1 MGQIR
6 RQVDP
11 GTSGVGSGSQEGA
24 LLVIFM
30 SLQLLRGG
38 TKQAGSCLK
47 GFSVLRDR
55 LAPEVGSSFLHTSW
69 KPARRMSGIF

>member
-24 LLVIFM
+24 LLVIFYVITA
-30 SLQLLRGG
+30 SKGRHKANGQL
-38 TKQAGSCLK
+38 AE
-47 GFSVLRDR
+47 R
-55 LAPEVGSSFLHTSW
+55 LFNVERPASS
-69 KPARRMSGIF
+69 